1 MLGGSCF
8 NGVGVV
14 AGLDEAAPGVVW
26 CDAHSDFS
34 EPVTSTSGYFDSMG
48 LAVLTGSA
56 WQGML
61 ATVPGAKPVPEPAVV
76 LAGARAFDP
85 SEAERLGASQIVQVS
100 AADMR
105 SPDAVVSAVSGIDPE
120 ITGLYV
126 HLDLDVL
133 DASVATVNIYSEPG
147 GVDGDHLDALLA
159 ALLETQP
166 VRAVSL
172 TAYDPGRDTGD
183 RVPPIAMR
191 LLQTIAGSL

>member
-1 MLGGSCF
+1 
-8 NGVGVV
+8 
-14 AGLDEAAPGVVW
+14 
-26 CDAHSDFS
+26 
-34 EPVTSTSGYFDSMG
+34 
-48 LAVLTGSA
+48 
-56 WQGML
+56 
-61 ATVPGAKPVPEPAVV
+61 
-76 LAGARAFDP
+76 
-85 SEAERLGASQIVQVS
+85 
-100 AADMR
+100 MR
-105 SPDAVVSAVSGIDPE
+105 SPDAVVAAVSAIDPE

-147 GVDGDHLDALLA
+147 GVDGDQLDALLA